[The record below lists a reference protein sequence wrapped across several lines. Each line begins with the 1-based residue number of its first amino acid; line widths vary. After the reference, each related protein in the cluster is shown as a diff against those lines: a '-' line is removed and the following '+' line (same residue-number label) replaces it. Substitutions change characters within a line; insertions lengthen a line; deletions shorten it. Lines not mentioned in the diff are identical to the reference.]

1 MEIRVSL
8 ELRHAIGEH
17 GVDAYPHECCGAL
30 LGTARPERSV
40 TRLLRIDNARSPE
53 NAHNRFLV
61 TERGDFDSKVV
72 SEWIADEDTGET
84 YSMDFLLENKDMFED
99 K

>member
-1 MEIRVSL
+1 MEFSL
-8 ELRHAIGEH
+8 GDGKPTNYIGLMDEILEESRHW
-17 GVDAYPHECCGAL
+17 
-30 LGTARPERSV
+30 
-40 TRLLRIDNARSPE
+40 
-53 NAHNRFLV
+53 
-61 TERGDFDSKVV
+61 GDFDSKVV